1 MQKWNRR
8 WFLASL
14 AATCAAET
22 HGKAHVFPS
31 AAVRYPDPAT
41 EFTVVRLTDPQF
53 TSSLPLPGNRG
64 ILARSILYASDLA
77 GDWQVFWMDLRT
89 KDPRQLTDAKEL
101 DPASIAL
108 APKDKS
114 FWHFDGPAL
123 IETTLANLKP
133 REIYRVPEGYEK
145 LPGVSFSEDGQYAA
159 FVEKAAES
167 YRLQLLHLA
176 RGTASTLV
184 ESPEELRDP
193 LLRPRHAS
201 LIYCK
206 AGAPHNA
213 GQWWSIDCDGQQ
225 SRRLALAEGATLQ
238 VEWAADGHEL
248 QYLNRPSNPHK
259 LTALRAWTPDT
270 DKDAE
275 IAETSQFLQFDG
287 NADASA
293 FVGSSGSKASPYLVL
308 LIRAAKREL
317 TLAEHRA
324 SDPALVHP
332 RFAPNSQFVVFVS
345 DRHGKPAIYWI
356 AVDKLVAE
364 TGGS

>member
-22 HGKAHVFPS
+22 RGKVRVFPS

-53 TSSLPLPGNRG
+53 TSSLPSAGNRG
-64 ILARSILYASDLA
+64 ILARSLLYASDLA
-77 GDWQVFWMDLRT
+77 GNAQAFWMDLRT
-89 KDPRQLTDAKEL
+89 KEPRQLTDAKQL

-123 IETTLANLKP
+123 IETTLANLKT
-133 REIYRVPEGYEK
+133 REIYRVPDGSEK
-145 LPGVSFSEDGQYAA
+145 LPGVSFSDDGQYAS
-159 FVEKAAES
+159 FVEKPVEKTAGRF
-167 YRLQLLHLA
+167 RLRLLHVA
-176 RGTASTLV
+176 SGTAATLV
-184 ESPEELRDP
+184 ESPEDLRDP

-201 LIYCK
+201 LVYR
-206 AGAPHNA
+206 NA
-213 GQWWSIDCDGQQ
+213 GEWWAIDFDGQQ
-225 SRRLALAEGATLQ
+225 SRRLALTEGATLQ
-238 VEWAADGHEL
+238 VAWAADGREL
-248 QYLNRPSNPHK
+248 QYLNRPLDTRK
-259 LTALRAWTPDT
+259 LTALRAWTPETDT
-270 DKDAE
+270 DAA
-275 IAETSQFLQFDG
+275 IADTTQYLQFDG
-287 NADASA
+287 NSDASV
-293 FVGSSGSKASPYLVL
+293 FVGSSGSKASPYLLL

-364 TGGS
+364 TSGS